1 MRVRYQSL
9 LLNDAGI
16 VLTYDENA
24 RSGNLRAYD
33 SGRVDAIHV
42 RHKDVH
48 YYYIRN
54 QQFCLFHR
62 LQTVLSLTAY
72 HPPIM
77 RSQQG
82 TQDSPEGLLIIDYQ
96 YPAQLRWPR
105 GHWAQPET

>member
-1 MRVRYQSL
+1 MRVGYQSL
-9 LLNDAGI
+9 LLKDAGI

-33 SGRVDAIHV
+33 SGGVDAIHV

-48 YYYIRN
+48 YYYIRS

-62 LQTVLSLTAY
+62 LQTVPSLTAY
-72 HPPIM
+72 HPTMM

-82 TQDSPEGLLIIDYQ
+82 TQDSPEGLLIINYQ
-96 YPAQLRWPR
+96 YPAQWR
-105 GHWAQPET
+105 